1 MVTNSVEEA
10 ENRISEIREA
20 YEEAEKTGEFSPV
33 APYVVDDLVVMPPG
47 HPPIVGKSEW
57 EAVFNDAMA
66 DAPDRNYHIEYS
78 SDEVLISDELAV
90 DRGTAID
97 TAEDNGEET
106 LRRGYNYVWVYRWE
120 PEASWQLA
128 QLIWNSNE

>member
-1 MVTNSVEEA
+1 MAATPGEDA

-33 APYVVDDLVVMPPG
+33 APFVVDDLVVMPPG
-47 HPPIVGKSEW
+47 HRPIVGKLEW
-57 EAVFNDAMA
+57 ESIFNEAMA

-97 TAEDNGEET
+97 TADDDGEER

-120 PEASWQLA
+120 SENGWKLA
-128 QLIWNSNE
+128 QLIWNSND